1 LAAARLSAALRLS
14 LALALAA
21 CASQSHGSRPR
32 IEKPVDL
39 PEHVY
44 HVPPEPGRLVV
55 DAASFAEL
63 AKQMRADLERD
74 LSDYDIRDNVIVKD
88 HLFHLAI
95 LDALDG
101 KWSESTARL
110 DRASALEDN
119 PALRHMMG
127 LTIRVWA
134 AAVQAGHD
142 DATGFREALEK
153 KLAAMP
159 IDVVRE
165 ELRQL
170 VTIANL
176 VTPQFCQ
183 NIIDLQ
189 MGQVARQKGTVTL
202 DAAEGILFQRWLY
215 LRLIP
220 VAPAIP
226 EVVSRAMQP
235 PPSPAP

>member
-1 LAAARLSAALRLS
+1 M
-14 LALALAA
+14 LALAA
-21 CASQSHGSRPR
+21 CASHSQGGGKPR

-44 HVPPEPGRLVV
+44 RVPPEPGRLVV
-55 DAASFAEL
+55 DAGGFAEL

-74 LSDYDIRDNVIVKD
+74 LSDYDVRDKTIVKD

-101 KWSESTARL
+101 KWSESLARL

-119 PALRHMMG
+119 PALAHMMG

-153 KLAAMP
+153 KLASMP

-226 EVVSRAMQP
+226 EVVLPRIEP
-235 PPSPAP
+235 KH

>member
-1 LAAARLSAALRLS
+1 VAAVRLS
-14 LALALAA
+14 LALVLAS
-21 CASQSHGSRPR
+21 CAAHHGSKPI
-32 IEKPVDL
+32 IEKPIDL
-39 PEHVY
+39 PEHTY
-44 HVPPEPGRLVV
+44 RVPPEPGKLVV
-55 DAASFAEL
+55 DAAAFAEL

-74 LSDYDIRDNVIVKD
+74 LADYDIRDKAIVKD

-101 KWSESTARL
+101 KWSAATERL
-110 DRASALEDN
+110 DRASALEEK
-119 PALRHMMG
+119 PALRIMMG

-134 AAVQAGHD
+134 AAIAAGHD

-153 KLAAMP
+153 KLASMP

-170 VTIANL
+170 VTIAGL
-176 VTPQFCQ
+176 VTPQFSQ
-183 NIIDLQ
+183 SIIDLQ
-189 MGQVARQKGTVTL
+189 MGPVARQKGTVTL
-202 DAAEGILFQRWLY
+202 EDAQGILFQRWLY

-226 EVVSRAMQP
+226 EVVSRATQP
-235 PPSPAP
+235 SPSPAP

>member
-1 LAAARLSAALRLS
+1 LAAVRLTAAALL
-14 LALALAA
+14 LAG
-21 CASQSHGSRPR
+21 CASSQHGGKPR

-39 PEHVY
+39 PAHSY
-44 HVPPEPGRLVV
+44 RVPPEPGRLVT
-55 DAASFAEL
+55 DAAGFAEL
-63 AKQMRADLERD
+63 SKQMRADLERD
-74 LSDYDIRDNVIVKD
+74 LSDYDIRDQTIVKD

-101 KWSESTARL
+101 KWSESVARL
-110 DRASALEDN
+110 DRASALEDK
-119 PALRHMMG
+119 PALRQMMG

-134 AAVQAGHD
+134 AAIVAGHD
-142 DATGFREALEK
+142 DATGFREALQA
-153 KLAAMP
+153 KLGTMP

-170 VTIANL
+170 VTIAGL

-183 NIIDLQ
+183 SIIDLQ
-189 MGQVARQKGTVTL
+189 MGQVARQKGTITL
-202 DAAEGILFQRWLY
+202 DDAQGILFQRWLY

-226 EVVSRAMQP
+226 EVVNRAVQP